1 MKGQRGDAIR
11 SKARKAPTT
20 QVSSAD
26 LQKPLD
32 QRTHEL
38 DEALEQQTAT
48 AEILKVISRSTFDLQ
63 TVFDTI
69 VVNAVRLCHAHM
81 GAVHR
86 FDGEQIHI
94 VAHHNFP
101 PEGVEVL
108 QRMYPR
114 PPQPDQASGR
124 AILTCKVAEIEDML
138 ADPHYTRKVTV
149 AGQWGSILAVPM
161 LRDGTPIGA
170 IVITRNEVG
179 RFAGRDIN
187 LLKTFADQAVI
198 AIENT
203 RLLNE
208 LRQRTDDLTESLEQ
222 QTATSEVLKVISSS
236 PGELKPVFD
245 TMLINAMQV
254 CEAKFGFMHRYE
266 DDNWE
271 TMALQCD
278 VPAYA
283 EFVQKARFGPEF
295 IVGRIASTKQVAQV
309 ADITATQRYADR
321 DPLAVAAA
329 EIGGVRT
336 ILGVPVLKE
345 NEVKGAIIL
354 YRQEVRP
361 FTNKQIELV
370 QNFAAQAVIAI
381 ENTRLL
387 SECAN
392 LSSSKPQPPTY
403 SRSSAGRPST
413 YRQCSIRSSNRRR
426 TCVMPTVERYIVQRA
441 MPTRTLHNMGTHR
454 SSTNICANIRLFPT
468 GDRCLGELWRKV
480 ASFKYR
486 MSWQIQNTPVPND
499 KGLADFALHSVSH
512 CCARKSL
519 LA

>member
-1 MKGQRGDAIR
+1 MHRRGGGGQPVKGQRGDAIR
-11 SKARKAPTT
+11 PKAHKAPTT

-32 QRTHEL
+32 QRTHQL

-101 PEGVEVL
+101 PEAVEVL

-179 RFAGRDIN
+179 RFAERDIN

-208 LRQRTDDLTESLEQ
+208 LRESLQQQTATADVLKVISRSTFDLKTVLNTLVESSASLCEAYDSTIWQPDSKRLLLLAHYGPISVRSSLPLIRGTVAGRTFLDGRTIHIADLQREVEEYPESSENARRWGFHAILCVPLMREGVAIGVIGLRRTEPQLFTERQVALLQTFADQAVIAIENVRLFNSVEARTRDLSESLEQ
-222 QTATSEVLKVISSS
+222 QTATSEVLQVISSS
-236 PGELKPVFD
+236 PGELTPVFEA
-245 TMLINAMQV
+245 MLANAV
-254 CEAKFGFMHRYE
+254 RICEAKFG
-266 DDNWE
+266 
-271 TMALQCD
+271 TMFLREGDAFRTVALHNAP
-278 VPAYA
+278 PAYV
-283 EFVQKARFGPEF
+283 E
-295 IVGRIASTKQVAQV
+295 
-309 ADITATQRYADR
+309 
-321 DPLAVAAA
+321 L
-329 EIGGVRT
+329 RT
-336 ILGVPVLKE
+336 RNPV
-345 NEVKGAIIL
+345 IH
-354 YRQEVRP
+354 P
-361 FTNKQIELV
+361 H
-370 QNFAAQAVIAI
+370 
-381 ENTRLL
+381 
-387 SECAN
+387 
-392 LSSSKPQPPTY
+392 P
-403 SRSSAGRPST
+403 SSAP
-413 YRQCSIRSSNRRR
+413 CSSPRD
-426 TCVMPTVERYIVQRA
+426 E
-441 MPTRTLHNMGTHR
+441 
-454 SSTNICANIRLFPT
+454 
-468 GDRCLGELWRKV
+468 
-480 ASFKYR
+480 ASGPY
-486 MSWQIQNTPVPND
+486 P
-499 KGLADFALHSVSH
+499 
-512 CCARKSL
+512 
-519 LA
+519 

>member
-101 PEGVEVL
+101 REAVEVL

-208 LRQRTDDLTESLEQ
+208 LRES
-222 QTATSEVLKVISSS
+222 
-236 PGELKPVFD
+236 PP
-245 TMLINAMQV
+245 
-254 CEAKFGFMHRYE
+254 
-266 DDNWE
+266 
-271 TMALQCD
+271 
-278 VPAYA
+278 
-283 EFVQKARFGPEF
+283 
-295 IVGRIASTKQVAQV
+295 
-309 ADITATQRYADR
+309 
-321 DPLAVAAA
+321 AA
-329 EIGGVRT
+329 EC
-336 ILGVPVLKE
+336 
-345 NEVKGAIIL
+345 
-354 YRQEVRP
+354 Y
-361 FTNKQIELV
+361 
-370 QNFAAQAVIAI
+370 
-381 ENTRLL
+381 
-387 SECAN
+387 
-392 LSSSKPQPPTY
+392 
-403 SRSSAGRPST
+403 
-413 YRQCSIRSSNRRR
+413 RRR
-426 TCVMPTVERYIVQRA
+426 
-441 MPTRTLHNMGTHR
+441 
-454 SSTNICANIRLFPT
+454 S
-468 GDRCLGELWRKV
+468 
-480 ASFKYR
+480 
-486 MSWQIQNTPVPND
+486 
-499 KGLADFALHSVSH
+499 
-512 CCARKSL
+512 
-519 LA
+519 